1 MKKIKVKM
9 SWAKATLLQ
18 QAGFARKTVTAM
30 TGNATFAT
38 PAVALTA
45 MTNAAARLEN
55 AWANRENGAVA
66 RDELENANTDLDDKL
81 HTQAEYVDKIA
92 NGNDDIIHSA
102 GFIST
107 KPANERQSRSAA
119 PEASAAPVV
128 VPQAGGSIKV
138 TVDAVAGVRLYC
150 FILVLDGAFNVSIVN
165 GQLEVPTGTNALIIN
180 STKRSVVFK
189 NLPAMKPVKVAV
201 AIVNSASVSGLSTV
215 VSSSTIV

>member
-9 SWAKATLLQ
+9 SWARATLLQ
-18 QAGFARKTVTAM
+18 QAGFARGTVTAM
-30 TGNATFAT
+30 TGNTTFPT

-55 AWANRENGAVA
+55 AWANRNNGVVA
-66 RDELENANTDLDDKL
+66 RDELENAGTDLDDKL

-102 GFIST
+102 GFVST
-107 KPANERQSRSAA
+107 KPSNERLSRIAA
-119 PEASAAPVV
+119 TEASTAPVL
-128 VPQAGGSIKV
+128 VPQTGGSIKV
-138 TVDAVAGVRLYC
+138 TVDAVAGARVYC

-165 GQLEVPTGTNALIIN
+165 GQLEVAVGTNAIIIN
-180 STKRSVVFK
+180 STKRSATFK
-189 NLPAMKPVKVAV
+189 NLPAMKPVQVAV
-201 AIVNSASVSGLSTV
+201 ATVNSGGVSALSTV